1 MLKELIVKIDALL
14 APASKVAVDRFCWSP
29 ER

>member
-1 MLKELIVKIDALL
+1 MFRELLSKLDALL
-14 APASKVAVDRFCWSP
+14 APAGRVAVDRFCWSP